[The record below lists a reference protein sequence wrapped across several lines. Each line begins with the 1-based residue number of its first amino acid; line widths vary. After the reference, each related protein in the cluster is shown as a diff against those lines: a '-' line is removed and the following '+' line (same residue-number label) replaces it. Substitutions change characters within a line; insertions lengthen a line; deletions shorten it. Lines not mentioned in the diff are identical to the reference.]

1 MIDLSGKVVLVTGAS
16 RGIGA
21 AIAQTLGAAGAS
33 VIVHY
38 GHDQAGAERTADAIS
53 SSHLVQAD
61 LAETGAA
68 VALWQAAI
76 AWQSRVDVVVNNAGI
91 APAAGVAPAADVD
104 DDFAIWSQAWQ
115 KTLQVNLIAVA
126 DLCRE
131 AIRHFQ
137 AQGGGTLINI
147 ASRAAFRGDDPE
159 YMHYAAS
166 KGGVISLTRS
176 IARGYGRDHILAYA
190 IAPGFVRTEMAA
202 DFIQKYGEETL
213 TQNIPLGAIASP
225 QDVAN
230 VAAFLASGLAPHAT
244 GTTIDINGASY
255 VR

>member
-1 MIDLSGKVVLVTGAS
+1 MINLAGKVILVTGAS

-21 AIAQTLGAAGAS
+21 AIAQTLGAAHAD

-38 GHDQAGAERTADAIS
+38 GHDPKGASQVAAAIAS
-53 SSHLVQAD
+53 AYVVQAD
-61 LAETGAA
+61 LAVVGAA
-68 VALWQAAI
+68 TDLWSAAI
-76 AWQSRVDVVVNNAGI
+76 AWKGHIDVVINNAGI
-91 APAAGVAPAADVD
+91 APAAGVAPQAGVD
-104 DDFAIWSQAWQ
+104 ADFATWSQAWQ

-126 DLCRE
+126 DICRE
-131 AIRHFQ
+131 AILHFQ
-137 AQGGGTLINI
+137 TQGGGTLINI

-176 IARGYGRDHILAYA
+176 IARGYGRQNILAYA
-190 IAPGFVRTEMAA
+190 IAPGFVRTEMSEA
-202 DFIQKYGEETL
+202 FVQKYGEETL
-213 TQNIPLGAIASP
+213 TRDIPLGQIASP

>member
-1 MIDLSGKVVLVTGAS
+1 MIDLKGKVILVTGAS

-21 AIAQTLGAAGAS
+21 AIAQTLGTAHAD

-38 GHDQAGAERTADAIS
+38 GHDQKGAEAVAKAIA
-53 SSHLVQAD
+53 SSHQVQAD
-61 LAETGAA
+61 LAIVGAA
-68 VALWQAAI
+68 ANLWSAAI
-76 AWQSRVDVVVNNAGI
+76 AWKGKIDVVINNAGI
-91 APAAGVAPAADVD
+91 APAAGVAPAAGIG
-104 DDFAIWSQAWQ
+104 DDFETWSNAWQ

-126 DLCRE
+126 DICRE

-137 AQGGGTLINI
+137 RQGGGTLINI

-166 KGGVISLTRS
+166 KGGVVALTRS
-176 IARGYGRDHILAYA
+176 IARGYGGDNILAYA

-202 DFIQKYGEETL
+202 AFIQKSGEAAITRD
-213 TQNIPLGAIASP
+213 IPLGKLASP